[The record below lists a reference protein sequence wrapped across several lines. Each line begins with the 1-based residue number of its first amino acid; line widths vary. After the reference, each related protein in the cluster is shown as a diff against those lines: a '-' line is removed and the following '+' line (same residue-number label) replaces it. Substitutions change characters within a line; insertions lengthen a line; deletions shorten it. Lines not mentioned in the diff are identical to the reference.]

1 MYYNISKNYECNMKD
16 KNFISSALK
25 VIEIESKA
33 VMSLSNQIQPD
44 FESLCSNIL
53 DIKGKLILMGIGKSG
68 HIAQKI
74 SATLSSTGTSSFF
87 IHPTEAAHGDL
98 GMISKQDAIL
108 ILSNSGQTK
117 EIIEILP
124 ALKRSTTNIFTLT
137 NNDQSTIAK
146 AGKINLVI
154 NADEEACPLDLAP
167 TSSTTIALVFGDAL
181 AIALLEARGFGK
193 DDFAKSHPAGQLGK
207 KLTTLVQD
215 LAVMNEQTPIVN
227 QATYLKDAL
236 MVITEK
242 KLGVTLVSN
251 EEKVIG
257 IFTDGDLRRCLNN
270 EIDLNKTPIK
280 DVMTTNFKSIQ
291 SDALAIDAAEIME
304 KDKIFSLVVN
314 SSTNGGNS
322 MGIITMHQLLEA
334 GII

>member
-1 MYYNISKNYECNMKD
+1 MKD
-16 KNFISSALK
+16 KNFINSALS

-33 VMSLSNQIQPD
+33 VMNLRNQIQSD
-44 FESLCSNIL
+44 FENLCSNIL
-53 DIKGKLILMGIGKSG
+53 QIKGKLILMGIGKSG

-98 GMISKQDAIL
+98 GMINKKDAIL
-108 ILSNSGQTK
+108 ILSNSGETK

-124 ALKRSTTNIFTLT
+124 ALKRSTANIFTLT

-154 NADEEACPLDLAP
+154 SAEEEACPLKLAP

-181 AIALLEARGFGK
+181 AIALLDERGFSK

-207 KLTTLVQD
+207 KLTTLVKD
-215 LAVMNEQTPIVN
+215 LAATNEKAPIVN
-227 QATYLKDAL
+227 EAISLKDAL
-236 MVITEK
+236 IEVTEK
-242 KLGVTLVSN
+242 KLGVTLVSDGK
-251 EEKVIG
+251 KVVG
-257 IFTDGDLRRCLNN
+257 IFTDGDLRRCLNDDV
-270 EIDLNKTPIK
+270 DLNKTPIK
-280 DVMTTNFKSIQ
+280 DVMTTNFKSIKCN
-291 SDALAIDAAEIME
+291 DLAIDAAEIME
-304 KDKIFSLVVN
+304 KNKIFSLVVN
-314 SSTNGGNS
+314 SSTNQIDS
-322 MGIITMHQLLEA
+322 IGIITMHQLLEA

>member
-1 MYYNISKNYECNMKD
+1 MKE
-16 KNFISSALK
+16 KNFISSALN

-33 VMSLSNQIQPD
+33 VMSLRNQIHSD
-44 FESLCSNIL
+44 FDNLCTNIL
-53 DIKGKLILMGIGKSG
+53 NIEGKLILMGIGKSG

-108 ILSNSGQTK
+108 ILSNSGETK

-124 ALKRSTTNIFTLT
+124 ALKRSTSNIFTLT
-137 NNDQSTIAK
+137 NDKQSTIAK
-146 AGKINLVI
+146 AGNINLIVS
-154 NADEEACPLDLAP
+154 ADEEACPLDLAP

-215 LAVMNEQTPIVN
+215 LAVMNDKAPMVD
-227 QATYLKDAL
+227 QATSLKNAL

-242 KLGVTLVSN
+242 KLGVTLVLN
-251 EEKVIG
+251 KKKMVG

-270 EIDLNKTPIK
+270 EVDLNKTPIK
-280 DVMTTNFKSIQ
+280 DVMTTNFKSIK
-291 SDALAIDAAEIME
+291 SNALAIDAAEIME
-304 KDKIFSLVVN
+304 KNKIFSLVVN
-314 SSTNGGNS
+314 SSKTKADSIGL
-322 MGIITMHQLLEA
+322 ITMHQLLEA

>member
-1 MYYNISKNYECNMKD
+1 MKD
-16 KNFISSALK
+16 KNFINSALK

-33 VMSLSNQIQPD
+33 VKSLSNQIQSD
-44 FESLCSNIL
+44 FDDLCTKIL
-53 DIKGKLILMGIGKSG
+53 DTKGKLILMGIGKSG

-98 GMISKQDAIL
+98 GMISKKDAIL
-108 ILSNSGQTK
+108 ILSNSGETK

-124 ALKRSTTNIFTLT
+124 ALKRATPNIFTLT
-137 NNDQSTIAK
+137 NSNQSTIAK

-181 AIALLEARGFGK
+181 AIALLEARGFSK

-215 LAVMNEQTPIVN
+215 LAVMNEKAPMVDQT
-227 QATYLKDAL
+227 TSLKEAL
-236 MVITEK
+236 MEVTGK
-242 KLGVTLVSN
+242 KLGLTLVLN
-251 EEKVIG
+251 KKKIVG
-257 IFTDGDLRRCLNN
+257 VFTDGDLRRCLNDGVDIN
-270 EIDLNKTPIK
+270 NTTIK
-280 DVMTTNFKSIQ
+280 DVMTSTFKSIE
-291 SDALAIDAAEIME
+291 SNALAIDAAEMME
-304 KDKIFSLVVN
+304 KYKIFSLVVN
-314 SSTNGGNS
+314 SSTHKEDTI
-322 MGIITMHQLLEA
+322 GIITMHQLLEA
-334 GII
+334 GMI

>member
-1 MYYNISKNYECNMKD
+1 MKD
-16 KNFISSALK
+16 KNFINSALS

-33 VMSLSNQIQPD
+33 VMNLRNQIQSD

-53 DIKGKLILMGIGKSG
+53 QIKGKLILMGIGKSG

-98 GMISKQDAIL
+98 GMINKKDAIL
-108 ILSNSGQTK
+108 LLSNSGETK

-124 ALKRSTTNIFTLT
+124 ALKRSTANIFTLT
-137 NNDQSTIAK
+137 NNNQSTIAK

-154 NADEEACPLDLAP
+154 NAEEEACPLNLAP

-181 AIALLEARGFGK
+181 AIALLEARGFSK

-207 KLTTLVQD
+207 KLTTLVKD
-215 LAVMNEQTPIVN
+215 LAATNDKAPIVN
-227 QATYLKDAL
+227 EAISLKDAL
-236 MVITEK
+236 IEVTEK
-242 KLGVTLVSN
+242 KLGVTLVSDSK
-251 EEKVIG
+251 KVVG
-257 IFTDGDLRRCLNN
+257 IFTDGDLRRCLNDDV
-270 EIDLNKTPIK
+270 DLNKTPIK
-280 DVMTTNFKSIQ
+280 DVMTTNFKSIKCN
-291 SDALAIDAAEIME
+291 DLAIDAAEIME
-304 KDKIFSLVVN
+304 KNKIFSLVVN
-314 SSTNGGNS
+314 SSTNQADS
-322 MGIITMHQLLEA
+322 IGIITMHQLLEA

>member
-1 MYYNISKNYECNMKD
+1 MKD
-16 KNFISSALK
+16 KNFINSALR
-25 VIEIESKA
+25 VIEIEAKA
-33 VMSLSNQIQPD
+33 VKSLSNQMQSD
-44 FESLCSNIL
+44 FNNLCSKIL

-98 GMISKQDAIL
+98 GMIGKKDAVL
-108 ILSNSGQTK
+108 ILSNSGETK

-124 ALKRSTTNIFTLT
+124 ALKRSTANIFTLT
-137 NNDQSTIAK
+137 NNNQSTIAK

-154 NADEEACPLDLAP
+154 NVDEEACPLDLAP

-207 KLTTLVQD
+207 KLTTMVQD
-215 LAVMNEQTPIVN
+215 LAVMSEKAPMVD
-227 QATYLKDAL
+227 QATFLKDAL
-236 MVITEK
+236 MEVTEK
-242 KLGVTLVSN
+242 KLGVTLVMHN
-251 EEKVIG
+251 KKVAG
-257 IFTDGDLRRCLNN
+257 IFTDGDLRRCLSN
-270 EIDLNKTPIK
+270 EVDLNKTPIK
-280 DVMTTNFKSIQ
+280 DVMTHNFKSIK
-291 SDALAIDAAEIME
+291 SNALAIDAAEVME
-304 KDKIFSLVVN
+304 KNKIFSLVVD
-314 SSTNGGNS
+314 SETNKGNS
-322 MGIITMHQLLEA
+322 IGLITMHQLLEA

>member
-1 MYYNISKNYECNMKD
+1 MKD
-16 KNFISSALK
+16 KNFINSALR

-33 VMSLSNQIQPD
+33 VKNLSNQIQSD
-44 FESLCSNIL
+44 FDNLCSKIL
-53 DIKGKLILMGIGKSG
+53 NIKGKLILMGIGKSG

-98 GMISKQDAIL
+98 GMISKNDAIL
-108 ILSNSGQTK
+108 ILSNSGETK

-124 ALKRSTTNIFTLT
+124 ALKRSTANIFTLT
-137 NNDQSTIAK
+137 NNNKSTIAM

-181 AIALLEARGFGK
+181 AIALLEARGFSK
-193 DDFAKSHPAGQLGK
+193 NDFAKSHPAGQLGK
-207 KLTTLVQD
+207 KLTTMVQD
-215 LAVMNEQTPIVN
+215 LAVMSEKAPMVD
-227 QATYLKDAL
+227 QATSLKDAL
-236 MVITEK
+236 MEITEK
-242 KLGVTLVSN
+242 KLGVTLVTHN
-251 EEKVIG
+251 KEVTG

-270 EIDLNKTPIK
+270 EVDLNKTPIK
-280 DVMTTNFKSIQ
+280 DVMTSNFKSIK
-291 SDALAIDAAEIME
+291 SNALAIDAAEIME
-304 KDKIFSLVVN
+304 KNKIFSLVVN
-314 SSTNGGNS
+314 SEKNKGDS
-322 MGIITMHQLLEA
+322 MGLITMHQLLEA

>member
-1 MYYNISKNYECNMKD
+1 
-16 KNFISSALK
+16 
-25 VIEIESKA
+25 
-33 VMSLSNQIQPD
+33 
-44 FESLCSNIL
+44 
-53 DIKGKLILMGIGKSG
+53 
-68 HIAQKI
+68 
-74 SATLSSTGTSSFF
+74 
-87 IHPTEAAHGDL
+87 
-98 GMISKQDAIL
+98 MISKQDAIL

-117 EIIEILP
+117 EIVEILP

-236 MVITEK
+236 MLITEK

>member
-1 MYYNISKNYECNMKD
+1 MKE
-16 KNFISSALK
+16 KNFISSALN

-33 VMSLSNQIQPD
+33 VMSLRNQIHSD
-44 FESLCSNIL
+44 FDNLCTNIL
-53 DIKGKLILMGIGKSG
+53 NIEGKLILMGIGKSG

-108 ILSNSGQTK
+108 ILSNSGETK

-124 ALKRSTTNIFTLT
+124 ALKRSTSNIFTLT
-137 NNDQSTIAK
+137 NDKQSTIAK
-146 AGKINLVI
+146 AGNINLIVS
-154 NADEEACPLDLAP
+154 ADEEACPLDLAP

-181 AIALLEARGFGK
+181 AIALLEARGFSK

-215 LAVMNEQTPIVN
+215 LAVMNDKAPMVD
-227 QATYLKDAL
+227 QATSLKNAL

-242 KLGVTLVSN
+242 KLGVTLVLN
-251 EEKVIG
+251 KKKMVG

-270 EIDLNKTPIK
+270 EVDLNKTPIK
-280 DVMTTNFKSIQ
+280 DVMTTNFKSIK
-291 SDALAIDAAEIME
+291 SNALAIDAAEIME
-304 KDKIFSLVVN
+304 KNKIFSLVVN
-314 SSTNGGNS
+314 SSKTKADSVGL
-322 MGIITMHQLLEA
+322 ITMHQLLEA

>member
-1 MYYNISKNYECNMKD
+1 MKD
-16 KNFISSALK
+16 KNFINSALS

-33 VMSLSNQIQPD
+33 VMNLRNQIRSD
-44 FESLCSNIL
+44 FESLCLNIL
-53 DIKGKLILMGIGKSG
+53 QIKGKLILMGIGKSG

-98 GMISKQDAIL
+98 GMINKKDAIL
-108 ILSNSGQTK
+108 LLSNSGETK

-124 ALKRSTTNIFTLT
+124 ALKRSTANIFTLT
-137 NNDQSTIAK
+137 NNNQSTIAK

-154 NADEEACPLDLAP
+154 NAEEEACPLNLAP

-181 AIALLEARGFGK
+181 AIALLEARGFSK

-215 LAVMNEQTPIVN
+215 LAATNDKAPIVN
-227 QATYLKDAL
+227 EAISLKDAL
-236 MVITEK
+236 IEVTEK
-242 KLGVTLVSN
+242 KLGVTLVSDSK
-251 EEKVIG
+251 KVVG
-257 IFTDGDLRRCLNN
+257 IFTDGDLRRCLNDDV
-270 EIDLNKTPIK
+270 DLNQTPIK
-280 DVMTTNFKSIQ
+280 DVMTTNFKSIKCN
-291 SDALAIDAAEIME
+291 DLAIDAAEIME
-304 KDKIFSLVVN
+304 KNKIFSLVVN
-314 SSTNGGNS
+314 SSTNQADS
-322 MGIITMHQLLEA
+322 IGIITMHQLLEA